1 MKMILKIYTR
11 IVILL
16 LPIFFLPMIYDSFGL
31 GKISFLLLTAIIGL
45 ILWLIDLWVSKKDTL
60 KSNKWMGW
68 LVALL
73 VWSLISFFRMSLGGQ
88 TRSLVSAFG
97 VGGLTGLVIWFF
109 LWLQVRDKEEYQKQL
124 NFLSISAIVV
134 GILSLIAFMI
144 PTSKLPLLWPKNNPI
159 LSIGVGWSVT
169 GSLLGEAIL
178 FLFLALEW
186 IKRLVLKLKEKTD
199 LNGYFKEAIAVV
211 FLGLLLLLDVYKMV
225 KVGWGFLDLK
235 TSWVIAAETLKNNP
249 IFGIGPGNFLEAFSR
264 FRPASF
270 NLTRLWGSIFSTS
283 GVGILQIWTELGLVG
298 LVMVGLMIGRW
309 LKSFGKTG
317 FWQVGV
323 LGLATLCLPISYITI
338 FLLFWVM
345 ASLSGEVKEKKLI
358 LHFGENGFNAMPV
371 ITTLLVLA
379 IIGISGYK
387 MVKVVLADYYWRQSL
402 VATSNNDG
410 TNTYNLQIKAI
421 GFNPSMADYR
431 AMYSQTNLALAQNF
445 LKKDQV
451 SDTDK
456 QNTSVLVQQAVNE
469 AKAATSLDGN
479 ISAYWANLASIY
491 SSLIGMVDGTSDW
504 ALQGYQQ
511 AISVDPV
518 NPTLYM
524 SEGALYYSA
533 KDYVNA
539 ERAFE
544 LAVTNKQDYANA
556 WYNWAYA
563 AKQQNNLQVAVNRLQ
578 QAVSLVPTTSSDYQK
593 ANDELTT
600 WKKELADAT
609 QKQQDA
615 AGQQQSQQQSSSTVT
630 PTPTASSDATL
641 KAPEVLPTVGATK
654 DKINVQT
661 NNMQPA
667 VEVTPTITDSN
678 PTPTAGF

>member
-16 LPIFFLPMIYDSFGL
+16 LPIFFLPVIYDSFGL

-45 ILWLIDLWVSKKDTL
+45 ILWLIDLWVNKKDDL

-68 LVALL
+68 MVALL
-73 VWSLISFFRMSLGGQ
+73 IWSLISFFRMTLGGQ
-88 TRSLVSAFG
+88 TRSLMSAFG
-97 VGGLTGLVIWFF
+97 IGGLTGLVIWFF
-109 LWLQVRDKEEYQKQL
+109 LWLQVRDKEEYSKQL
-124 NFLSISAIVV
+124 NFLSISAVIV

-159 LSIGVGWSVT
+159 VSIGAGWSVT
-169 GSLLGEAIL
+169 GSLLGEAVL

-186 IKRLVLKLKEKTD
+186 IKRLVLKLKEKAD
-199 LNGYFKEAIAVV
+199 LNDYFKEAIAVV
-211 FLGLLLLLDVYKMV
+211 FLGLLLLLDIYKIV
-225 KVGWGFLDLK
+225 KLGWGCLDLK
-235 TSWVIAAETLKNNP
+235 TSWVIAVETLKNNP
-249 IFGIGPGNFLEAFSR
+249 IFGIGPGNFVEAFSR

-270 NLTRLWGSIFSTS
+270 NLTKLWGNSFAVS
-283 GVGILQIWTELGLVG
+283 GMGILQIWTELGLVG

-309 LKSFGKTG
+309 LKNFGKSG
-317 FWQVGV
+317 FWQVGI
-323 LGLATLCLPISYITI
+323 LGLAVLCLPLGYITI
-338 FLLFWVM
+338 FLLLWVM
-345 ASLSGEVKEKKLI
+345 ASLLGEVKEKKLI
-358 LHFGENGFNAMPV
+358 LKFGENGFNAMPA
-371 ITTLLVLA
+371 ITTVLVLA

-387 MVKVVLADYYWRQSL
+387 MVKIVLADYYWRQSL

-410 TNTYNLQIKAI
+410 TSTYNLQIKAI
-421 GFNPSMADYR
+421 GLNPSMSDYR

-445 LKKDQV
+445 LKKD
-451 SDTDK
+451 SPTDADK
-456 QNTSVLVQQAVNE
+456 QNASVLVQQAVSE

-479 ISAYWANLASIY
+479 ISSYWANLAGVY
-491 SSLIGMVDGTSDW
+491 SSLVGVVDGTADW
-504 ALQGYQQ
+504 SVQAYQQ

-518 NPTLYM
+518 NPSLYM
-524 SEGALYYSA
+524 SEGALFYA
-533 KDYVNA
+533 GKDYVSA

-563 AKQQNNLQVAVNRLQ
+563 AKQQNNLQAAVNRLK

-593 ANDELTT
+593 ANDELTS
-600 WKKELADAT
+600 WQKELAEAT

-615 AGQQQSQQQSSSTVT
+615 AKQQQSQQQGSPTVT

-641 KAPEVLPTVGATK
+641 KTPEVIPTSGTTK
-654 DKINVQT
+654 DKINLQT
-661 NNMQPA
+661 DNIQPS
-667 VEVTPTITDSN
+667 VTVTPTPI
-678 PTPTAGF
+678 PTAGF